1 MSLEAIAGRTYG
13 PVTGRIS
20 AEKVAEYVAA
30 TGDTQE
36 RWVDVAPPSYAGALL
51 FAVAPQLIND
61 PDVGTSTRVL
71 VHTDQRFAWHAPLEI
86 DAPIRVTG
94 TVTRV
99 RARGPVNFV
108 TLDTAVVGE
117 GGPLL
122 DSTSTFLMG
131 SDAATPAGG
140 DDGEPDVGVGG
151 EQDLPPPGGDLIPGA
166 PLGEMRCGASRLDLV
181 RYAGASG
188 DFNPIH
194 FDHDAARNAG
204 LDGIVVHGLLMA
216 AWLARMAAATSSL
229 ADPLAEMRLRFRN
242 ALRPGVPAVISG
254 TVEDAA
260 DDHVR
265 LGLALRTGDIDLVTA
280 TATVRR

>member
-1 MSLEAIAGRTYG
+1 MSLEAISGRTYG

-20 AEKVAEYVAA
+20 AEKVAEYIAA
-30 TGDTQE
+30 TGDSAD

-61 PDVGTSTRVL
+61 PDVGASTRVL
-71 VHTDQRFAWHAPLEI
+71 VHTEQRFVWHAPLEI

-99 RARGPVNFV
+99 RARGAVNFV
-108 TLDTAVVGE
+108 TLDTAVVGD

-131 SDAATPAGG
+131 SEAAAPPGP
-140 DDGEPDVGVGG
+140 DEGEPEVTVGG
-151 EQDLPPPGGDLIPGA
+151 EQDQTPSGVELVPGG

-188 DFNPIH
+188 DLNPIH

-204 LDGIVVHGLLMA
+204 LDGIVVHGLLMT
-216 AWLARMAAATSSL
+216 AWLARMAAGTSQLS
-229 ADPLAEMRLRFRN
+229 DPLADMKLRFRS
-242 ALRPGVPAVISG
+242 ALRPGVPAVITR

-260 DDHVR
+260 EDHAR
-265 LGLALRTGDIDLVTA
+265 LGLVLRSGDVDLVTA